1 MAMARKPRIHY
12 SGALYHVI
20 TRGNRRQGIFLDE
33 RDFKMF
39 LAYLSDYKNRY
50 GFQLY
55 AYALMRNHLHLLV
68 EVGEVPLSRI
78 MQSLLFRY
86 TRYFNRWHGEV
97 GHLFQGRYKAILC
110 DKDAYLLELV
120 RYIHLNPVRA
130 KVVKEPEDYVW
141 TGHLSYVRKGADSL
155 IDEELVLDQ
164 FGDRRSLSRRRYRR
178 FVWEGISSGHEEK
191 YYRVKDQR
199 YLGEDSFVEQVERE
213 RKEAQGWVYEVSPGA
228 ISEETSIAMGI
239 TRDKLYSTTRD
250 REGARGRGI
259 VAYLARRVS
268 DYGVKEIAD
277 HFGRSPVTI
286 SEGMKKV
293 EDLERRDKSFAKTLS
308 LIVENV
314 VKGRKRKYRITEA

>member
-1 MAMARKPRIHY
+1 MARKPRIHFL
-12 SGALYHVI
+12 GALYHVI
-20 TRGNRRQGIFLDE
+20 SRGNRRQGVFLDE

-39 LAYLSDYKNRY
+39 LTYVSEYKDRY
-50 GFQLY
+50 GFHLY
-55 AYALMRNHLHLLV
+55 AYALMRNHFHLLV
-68 EVGEVPLSRI
+68 EVGNIPLSRI

-120 RYIHLNPVRA
+120 RYIHLNPVRT
-130 KVVKEPEDYVW
+130 KVVKKPEDYVW
-141 TGHLSYVRKGADSL
+141 TGHLSYLRKGTESL

-164 FGDRRSLSRRRYRR
+164 FGDRRSLGRQRYRR

-199 YLGEDSFVEQVERE
+199 YLGEDSFVERVEKE
-213 RKEAQGWVYEVSPGA
+213 RKEPQSWAYEVSLEA
-228 ISEETSIAMGI
+228 ISKETSIAMGI
-239 TRDKLYSTTRD
+239 RRDKLYSRARE
-250 REGARGRGI
+250 REGARGRWI

-268 DYGVKEIAD
+268 GYGVKEIAD
-277 HFGRSPVTI
+277 HFGRSLVTI

-293 EDLERRDKSFAKTLS
+293 EDLERRDKSFAKRLS

-314 VKGRKRKYRITEA
+314 VKGRRRKYRITEA

>member
-1 MAMARKPRIHY
+1 MARKPRIHFP
-12 SGALYHVI
+12 GALYHVI

-50 GFQLY
+50 GFHLY
-55 AYALMRNHLHLLV
+55 AYALMGNHLHLLV
-68 EVGEVPLSRI
+68 EVEEIPLGRI

-86 TRYFNRWHGEV
+86 TRYFNRLHGEV

-130 KVVKEPEDYVW
+130 KMVKEPEDYVW
-141 TGHLSYVRKGADSL
+141 TGHLSYLRKGADSL
-155 IDEELVLDQ
+155 IDEEFVLDQ
-164 FGDRRSLSRRRYRR
+164 FSDRRSLGRRRYRR

-199 YLGEDSFVEQVERE
+199 YLGEDSFVERIENE
-213 RKEAQGWVYEVSPGA
+213 RKEPQSWVYEVPLEA
-228 ISEETSIAMGI
+228 ISEETSIAMGV

-259 VAYLARRVS
+259 VGYLARRVS
-268 DYGVKEIAD
+268 GYGVKEIAD
-277 HFGRSPVTI
+277 HFGRSPVTMC
-286 SEGMKKV
+286 EGMKKV
-293 EDLERRDKSFAKTLS
+293 EDLERRNKSFAKTLS

-314 VKGRKRKYRITEA
+314 VKGRRRKYRITEA

>member
-1 MAMARKPRIHY
+1 MARKPRIHF

-39 LAYLSDYKNRY
+39 LTYLSDYKSRY
-50 GFQLY
+50 SFHLY

-68 EVGEVPLSRI
+68 EVEEIPLGRI

-86 TRYFNRWHGEV
+86 TRYFNRRHGEV

-110 DKDAYLLELV
+110 DKDTYLLELV

-130 KVVKEPEDYVW
+130 KVVRRPEDYVW
-141 TGHLSYVRKGADSL
+141 TGHLSYVRNGAGSL
-155 IDEELVLDQ
+155 IDEALVLDQ
-164 FGDRRSLSRRRYRR
+164 FGGRRSLGRRRYRL

-199 YLGEDSFVEQVERE
+199 YLGEDSFVERVEEKRRE
-213 RKEAQGWVYEVSPGA
+213 PQSWVYEVSLEA

-239 TRDKLYSTTRD
+239 RRGKLYTTTRD

-268 DYGVKEIAD
+268 DYGGKEIAD

-286 SEGMKKV
+286 SEGIKKV
-293 EDLERRDKSFAKTLS
+293 EELERRDKSFAKTLS
-308 LIVENV
+308 LIGEKV
-314 VKGRKRKYRITEA
+314 VKGRRRKYRITEA

>member
-1 MAMARKPRIHY
+1 
-12 SGALYHVI
+12 
-20 TRGNRRQGIFLDE
+20 
-33 RDFKMF
+33 
-39 LAYLSDYKNRY
+39 
-50 GFQLY
+50 
-55 AYALMRNHLHLLV
+55 
-68 EVGEVPLSRI
+68 
-78 MQSLLFRY
+78 
-86 TRYFNRWHGEV
+86 V

-130 KVVKEPEDYVW
+130 KMVKEPEDYVW
-141 TGHLSYVRKGADSL
+141 TGHLSYLRKGADSL
-155 IDEELVLDQ
+155 IDEEFVLDQ
-164 FGDRRSLSRRRYRR
+164 FSDRTSLGRRRYRR

-199 YLGEDSFVEQVERE
+199 YLGEDSFIERIEKE
-213 RKEAQGWVYEVSPGA
+213 RREPQSWVYEVLPEA

-239 TRDKLYSTTRD
+239 TREKLYSMTRD

-268 DYGVKEIAD
+268 GYGVKEIAD

-314 VKGRKRKYRITEA
+314 VIGRKRKYRITEA

>member
-1 MAMARKPRIHY
+1 
-12 SGALYHVI
+12 
-20 TRGNRRQGIFLDE
+20 
-33 RDFKMF
+33 MF
-39 LAYLSDYKNRY
+39 LTYLSDYKNRY
-50 GFQLY
+50 GFHLY

-68 EVGEVPLSRI
+68 EVENVSLSRI

-86 TRYFNRWHGEV
+86 TRYFNRLHGEV

-110 DKDAYLLELV
+110 DKEAYLLELV

-130 KVVKEPEDYVW
+130 KMVKDPEDYVW
-141 TGHLSYVRKGADSL
+141 TGHLSYLGKGADGL
-155 IDEELVLDQ
+155 VDEEVVLDQ
-164 FGDRRSLSRRRYRR
+164 FSDRRSLGRRRYCR
-178 FVWEGISSGHEEK
+178 FVWEGISSGHEDK

-199 YLGEDSFVEQVERE
+199 YLGEDSFVQRVEKE
-213 RKEAQGWVYEVSPGA
+213 RKEPQSWVYEVPLEA

-239 TRDKLYSTTRD
+239 TRHKLYSTTRD

-259 VAYLARRVS
+259 VGYLARRVS
-268 DYGVKEIAD
+268 GYGVKEIAD
-277 HFGRSPVTI
+277 HFGRSPVTM
-286 SEGMKKV
+286 SEGIKKV

>member
-1 MAMARKPRIHY
+1 MARKPRIHF

-20 TRGNRRQGIFLDE
+20 GRGNRRQGVFLDE

-39 LAYLSDYKNRY
+39 LTYISEYKERY
-50 GFQLY
+50 GFHLY
-55 AYALMRNHLHLLV
+55 AYALMRNHFHLLM
-68 EVGEVPLSRI
+68 EVGDIPLSRI

-130 KVVKEPEDYVW
+130 KVVKKPEDYEW
-141 TGHLSYVRKGADSL
+141 TGHMSYLRKGADSL

-164 FGDRRSLSRRRYRR
+164 FGDRGSLGRRRYRR
-178 FVWEGISSGHEEK
+178 FVWEGISGGHEEK

-199 YLGEDSFVEQVERE
+199 YLGEDSFIERVEKE
-213 RKEAQGWVYEVSPGA
+213 RKEPQSWVYEVPIEA
-228 ISEETSIAMGI
+228 ISEETSKAMGI
-239 TRDKLYSTTRD
+239 RGEKLYSRLRE
-250 REGARGRGI
+250 REGARGRWI

-268 DYGVKEIAD
+268 GYGVKEVAD
-277 HFGRSPVTI
+277 HFGRSLVTI

-293 EDLERRDKSFAKTLS
+293 EELERKDRSFAKNLN

-314 VKGRKRKYRITEA
+314 VKGRRRKYRITEA